1 MPEYTYNAEYIRTE
15 LRNTWDSHDSWGEC
29 MSWMFD
35 ICDSLFWTHGETPPF
50 EWMYNPGLSDPYDP
64 AEEDGWSRRSML
76 DKTDPQDLIALGN
89 KLHRMDRILRAQ
101 GKDY

>member
-1 MPEYTYNAEYIRTE
+1 
-15 LRNTWDSHDSWGEC
+15 
-29 MSWMFD
+29 
-35 ICDSLFWTHGETPPF
+35 
-50 EWMYNPGLSDPYDP
+50 MYNPGLSDPYDP